1 MEGNTVA
8 EGYTDE
14 NGVATFTLRY
24 GKYTYQE
31 FDAAPGY
38 LLDETKYEFEIKE
51 NGEIVKANM
60 TNEMIPVVEIPKT
73 GDSARG
79 VIEGIAGLSA
89 LSVLGIYLSRKKK
102 DEDEECDN

>member
-1 MEGNTVA
+1 
-8 EGYTDE
+8 
-14 NGVATFTLRY
+14 
-24 GKYTYQE
+24 
-31 FDAAPGY
+31 
-38 LLDETKYEFEIKE
+38 
-51 NGEIVKANM
+51 M